1 VIYITSLFERM
12 SMPKIKY
19 ASFIVFSLTLLFF
32 LTTTSAVDAQKR
44 QAKQARKI
52 YYTATITADKIRNDI
67 IGKTVYRI
75 PSEETV
81 DGLTDW
87 QFSYDQPREI
97 QILQKNTYSDEAV
110 VDARVSAR
118 KRAVNFDGTYD
129 RVAGVAR
136 LYYERAE
143 GRWVLRS
150 IDNISLRHD
159 GSYVSDNG
167 SNWGNDG
174 DSNLGP
180 RTGGNYPLPSGPT
193 GGVTSI
199 VSDRS
204 VLSIPAGNY
213 RSFTFQVANLAVVT
227 GRFQARGG
235 TQNDIEAYILD
246 RDGFMNWANDHR
258 APAYYN
264 SGRLT
269 VGNIKT
275 TLGPGTYYLVFNNR
289 ASQANDRTVEANIEL
304 RTDAAALP
312 PVGVT
317 GVSREYNYPYNGTG
331 AGTVNVLH
339 RNYLPTAAPVL
350 PNGPG
355 GLTPDR
361 VFNVTETAVK
371 PRVAD
376 DTGVFA
382 VGGYSSE
389 QLLSNRFEVRNR
401 REQAFPFVVKA
412 GGAIRGTFSVVGFDE
427 RNIEA
432 YIMTSAEYDKWS
444 HYREAITN
452 YSSGRVT
459 NGRIARN
466 LKPGNYYLV
475 FSNHYSG
482 RESKTIEA
490 NVVLEYEPK

>member
-1 VIYITSLFERM
+1 M
-12 SMPKIKY
+12 SKIKY
-19 ASFIVFSLTLLFF
+19 SSFIVFSLTLLFF
-32 LTTTSAVDAQKR
+32 FTFTSAVDAQKK
-44 QAKQARKI
+44 QPLKKQPKQALKI
-52 YYTATITADKIRNDI
+52 YYPVTAAITADKIRNDI

-81 DGLTDW
+81 NGLTDW

-97 QILQKNTYSDEAV
+97 EVLQRNTYSGEAV
-110 VDARVSAR
+110 IDARVSAS
-118 KRAVNFDGTYD
+118 KRAANFDGTYD
-129 RVAGVAR
+129 RVTGIAR

-143 GRWVLRS
+143 GRWILRS
-150 IDNISLRHD
+150 IDNISLRHGANNGGNGVIRGGRTWD
-159 GSYVSDNG
+159 GS
-167 SNWGNDG
+167 WGNDG
-174 DSNLGP
+174 DSSN
-180 RTGGNYPLPSGPT
+180 TGGIYPLPPRPSATAGI
-193 GGVTSI
+193 TSI

-213 RSFTFQVANLAVVT
+213 RSFTFQIASPALVT

-235 TQNDIEAYILD
+235 AQNEIEAYILD
-246 RDGFMNWANDHR
+246 RDAFLNWTNDHR

-269 VGNIKT
+269 VGNIRT

-289 ASQANDRTVEANIEL
+289 DLSANDKTVEASVQLE
-304 RTDAAALP
+304 TGPGTSAALP
-312 PVGVT
+312 TVAGY
-317 GVSREYNYPYNGTG
+317 SDPYNGRG
-331 AGTVNVLH
+331 VGTINTVY
-339 RNYLPTAAPVL
+339 RNYSPQAAPVL
-350 PNGPG
+350 PNSSA
-355 GLTPDR
+355 PDR
-361 VFNVTETAVK
+361 VINVTETAVK

-376 DTGVFA
+376 DTRVIA

-401 REQAFPFVVKA
+401 REQAFPFVVKP
-412 GGAIRGTFSVVGFDE
+412 GGAIRGTFSVVGGDE

-444 HYREAITN
+444 NYREAITN

-490 NVVLEYEPK
+490 DVLLEYEPK